1 MISNYIKIVLRA
13 IQQNKLSYFLNL
25 FGLSIGI
32 ASFLFIFYYVNF
44 ELGYDKFNDRQDLIY
59 RVGLDQFKNNEL
71 IFESAENYPA
81 VGPALQESF
90 PEVVDFTRLYNAGA
104 KNNVVFYRPE
114 EEGKQGYKVR
124 RFLYADSSFFRIF
137 SFPLLK
143 GDPKTCLS
151 QSKSAV
157 ISRSFAEKV
166 FKGEDP
172 MGQSIVMADDDF
184 NQEICKI
191 TGVFEDVPYDSHL
204 KFDVL
209 ASYSSLMTR
218 GRNAVE
224 RYDQSWDEKDMYT
237 YVLLKDGTD
246 PLALEA
252 KFPQFMDQH
261 NPELLM
267 MNQEKKIFLQPL
279 SSIHLDSH
287 LADEAEQNGQKQ
299 NVLTLVLVGG
309 LILLVAMVNFLNYT
323 VAKSMTRAKD
333 FGLRKT
339 MGAVKKDLYL
349 QFIFEALFHNILAIA
364 FAAGIVV
371 VCLPFFKD
379 LTQLETNSFSEFFL
393 NRSFL
398 YAVGGTLAAGLIFG
412 GLAPALI
419 LNNYDLIEV
428 VKGRIMNFGK
438 GLFLRRVLLTLQIA
452 ASTALTAM
460 FLLVINQ
467 INFLTNYD
475 LGIDIDNVFVVD
487 RPGTGA
493 KDFRSQRDNFIL
505 FRNKLAADQHIESV
519 CGSSVIPGKRIR
531 WRASLY
537 NYGDAGK
544 NTHQVDL
551 AAVDENFFEAYNL
564 DLIAGRGFSLDRAMD
579 ADTNIVLSRKAT
591 KLLGYDN
598 PEDAVG
604 KTVVV
609 EEWEW
614 SPNII
619 GVVEDYHQLSLRE
632 NTHPTLYMFTVNL
645 AEYYMIKVKP
655 ENTAAALG
663 SIERTWESVFPGNP
677 FSYYY
682 LESFFSE
689 QYASDKVFSRIM
701 LVFATISI
709 LISCISLFN
718 ISLFALVQRTR
729 EIGIRK
735 TLGASRWLIAWI
747 FVRDYLIMI
756 AVGSLIAFPLA
767 YLFGKEWLANFVY
780 SISINAWYFVIAFA
794 SILFISLITIS
805 FYTLRST
812 RINPVEA
819 LRYQN

>member
-44 ELGYDKFNDRQDLIY
+44 ELGYDKFNDQQDRIY

-157 ISRSFAEKV
+157 ISQSFAEKV

-191 TGVFEDVPYDSHL
+191 TGVFEDVPADSHL

-246 PLALEA
+246 PHALEA

-379 LTQLETNSFSEFFL
+379 LTQLEINRFSEFFL

-398 YAVGGTLAAGLIFG
+398 YAGGGTLAAGL
-412 GLAPALI
+412 
-419 LNNYDLIEV
+419 
-428 VKGRIMNFGK
+428 
-438 GLFLRRVLLTLQIA
+438 
-452 ASTALTAM
+452 
-460 FLLVINQ
+460 
-467 INFLTNYD
+467 
-475 LGIDIDNVFVVD
+475 
-487 RPGTGA
+487 
-493 KDFRSQRDNFIL
+493 
-505 FRNKLAADQHIESV
+505 
-519 CGSSVIPGKRIR
+519 
-531 WRASLY
+531 
-537 NYGDAGK
+537 
-544 NTHQVDL
+544 
-551 AAVDENFFEAYNL
+551 
-564 DLIAGRGFSLDRAMD
+564 
-579 ADTNIVLSRKAT
+579 
-591 KLLGYDN
+591 
-598 PEDAVG
+598 
-604 KTVVV
+604 
-609 EEWEW
+609 
-614 SPNII
+614 
-619 GVVEDYHQLSLRE
+619 
-632 NTHPTLYMFTVNL
+632 
-645 AEYYMIKVKP
+645 
-655 ENTAAALG
+655 
-663 SIERTWESVFPGNP
+663 
-677 FSYYY
+677 
-682 LESFFSE
+682 
-689 QYASDKVFSRIM
+689 
-701 LVFATISI
+701 
-709 LISCISLFN
+709 
-718 ISLFALVQRTR
+718 
-729 EIGIRK
+729 
-735 TLGASRWLIAWI
+735 
-747 FVRDYLIMI
+747 
-756 AVGSLIAFPLA
+756 
-767 YLFGKEWLANFVY
+767 
-780 SISINAWYFVIAFA
+780 
-794 SILFISLITIS
+794 
-805 FYTLRST
+805 
-812 RINPVEA
+812 
-819 LRYQN
+819 